1 MFHSSPQT
9 PQSLRDCEDP
19 VCQVVTS
26 SFILKDHFV
35 RDPSGFNFNCILL
48 LVRLMST
55 ARVCLW
61 HPSVTWLGF
70 IHNWVITSCCTSG
83 LFVQP
88 GRVGLPWH
96 VWTIINHATILPPL
110 RLYTLQ
116 IFFVSVLWVLIV
128 VESNFHYYII
138 KEGTWTE
145 TCFDVT
151 MLGIDLKP

>member
-9 PQSLRDCEDP
+9 HQSLRDCEVP

-70 IHNWVITSCCTSG
+70 MHNWAIISCCTSG
-83 LFVQP
+83 LFVQS
-88 GRVGLPWH
+88 GWVGHPWH
-96 VWTIINHATILPPL
+96 VWTNINHATILPSL
-110 RLYTLQ
+110 RLHSSTLLLCLL
-116 IFFVSVLWVLIV
+116 FVSVDCCWKQLPLLHNKRRNINWDMLRC
-128 VESNFHYYII
+128 HYV
-138 KEGTWTE
+138 G
-145 TCFDVT
+145 DR
-151 MLGIDLKP
+151 